1 MLLED
6 AEVFS
11 GGLSAASAG
20 VLCLQQGFPWL
31 LQVSAELELR
41 TALVVHCR
49 GISIMEDEGR
59 IGDHTAGIAAT
70 DGTWHHIAVTWSSQD
85 GLATLYDNGHKVWQG
100 NA

>member
-1 MLLED
+1 
-6 AEVFS
+6 
-11 GGLSAASAG
+11 
-20 VLCLQQGFPWL
+20 
-31 LQVSAELELR
+31 
-41 TALVVHCR
+41 
-49 GISIMEDEGR
+49 MEDEGR

>member
-1 MLLED
+1 MSTC
-6 AEVFS
+6 VFF
-11 GGLSAASAG
+11 LTD
-20 VLCLQQGFPWL
+20 
-31 LQVSAELELR
+31 QVSAEPRLR
-41 TALVVHCR
+41 AALLMHCR

-100 NA
+100 NACVQGGPLYWCVESRM